1 MDRNSLAAVDRL
13 ISTLSPG
20 KQEMVREVVVD
31 AVRRGALPAANR
43 RALDRLSGSGIVG
56 EVLTAAL
63 AERPAQRVPGELS
76 P

>member
-1 MDRNSLAAVDRL
+1 MNPDSLAAVDRL

-31 AVRRGALPAANR
+31 AVRRGTLPAANR
-43 RALDRLSGSGIVG
+43 RVLDGVSGSAIVG

-63 AERPAQRVPGELS
+63 AERPAQRAPGELS
-76 P
+76 V